1 MATCRLSPFVW
12 TKLFFPS
19 RTRLIPPASRD
30 AGFAKLTRR
39 PLSISSHTAW
49 PHSSTPTSKSQA
61 APLKNQEEG
70 APRPFSE
77 IPKTKTV
84 LGLNLEVM
92 KDPFRI
98 TDYAEKTV
106 HELGHIF
113 RITGTPGIPSMVFV
127 VDPKEIEK
135 VYRLGDQD
143 YPKRFPFDMWKKV
156 REDLKIPFGIFLE

>member
-1 MATCRLSPFVW
+1 MTTCRLSAFGW
-12 TKLFFPS
+12 KKL
-19 RTRLIPPASRD
+19 IAPASRG
-30 AGFAKLTRR
+30 AGFAKLTLR
-39 PLSISSHTAW
+39 PLSISSHIAW

-61 APLKNQEEG
+61 APFKNEEGG

-92 KDPFRI
+92 KDPYRV
-98 TDYAEKTV
+98 TDYVEKMV

-113 RITGTPGIPSMVFV
+113 IITGTPGLPSVLTV
-127 VDPKEIEK
+127 VDPKDIEK

-143 YPKRFPFDMWKKV
+143 YPKRFPFDMWKQI
-156 REDLKIPFGIFLE
+156 REDRKVPYGIFLE